1 MSRASNAPAA
11 PIDRLSGLLRHFAL
25 SARVFYSG
33 RLCGTAR
40 FDEDAGA
47 GHLHVLHSG
56 RLDLID
62 ARGEARRV
70 EGPSLLFFARP
81 APHRLASVDDE
92 EAELLCA
99 SVAFGSGGVDPISA
113 ALPSPLVVDLSQ
125 SPMLARLVELLF
137 EEAFAGLCGR
147 PVALDRLAELLVLN
161 LLRQAMASGAGLGG
175 MIAGLADPRLSKAL
189 VALHADPAAAWTL
202 ERMAAVAGMSR
213 ARFAA
218 HFLEVLGQTPM
229 DYLTAWRLGIAMG
242 LLKRGQAVGQ
252 VAQAVGYG
260 SASALARVFTARVGA
275 SPLGWLKAQND
286 PARLDAESYAA
297 ERRRESRTEP

>member
-1 MSRASNAPAA
+1 MPKASESPSPSA
-11 PIDRLSGLLRHFAL
+11 DRLSGLLQHFAL

-40 FDEDAGA
+40 FDEESGA
-47 GHLHVLHSG
+47 GHLHVLRAG
-56 RLDLID
+56 RLDLVD
-62 ARGEARRV
+62 ARGAARRL

-113 ALPSPLVVDLSQ
+113 ALPSPLVVDLAQ
-125 SPMLARLVELLF
+125 SAMLARLVELLF
-137 EEAFAGLCGR
+137 EEAFSGLCGR

-161 LLRQAMASGAGLGG
+161 LLRQAMASGMAAGG

-189 VALHADPAAAWTL
+189 VALHAEPAEPWTL
-202 ERMAAVAGMSR
+202 ERMAAAAGMSR

-218 HFLEVLGQTPM
+218 HFAQVLGQTPM

-252 VAQAVGYG
+252 VADAVGYA

-275 SPLGWLKAQND
+275 SPLAWLKAQND
-286 PARLDAESYAA
+286 PARPDAYS
-297 ERRRESRTEP
+297 